1 MRQICRIA
9 FIFHKFIHRQ
19 QLLNERFSGFFTGVF
34 HKTSELST
42 ISTEKTVHNVDK
54 YKICACEGIESFLM
68 IVD

>member
-19 QLLNERFSGFFTGVF
+19 QLLNERFSGFFTGIF

-42 ISTEKTVHNVDK
+42 ISTKKLCTMWISIRFVLVKELKV
-54 YKICACEGIESFLM
+54 F
-68 IVD
+68 